1 MQIYRNKTNFELTS
15 SKRMEMFDSAKLEH
29 VHQLHHF
36 GRQLAILK
44 RIYES
49 YNLIIQRITNGPQ
62 QTSHTLQQ
70 PSKDPPQIS
79 RVVSYSASN
88 HDTIQDTGDTQD
100 DMQMEYRSVPND
112 GATAT
117 AYGVPIPPAAAV
129 RFERLKDR
137 ISLYALSEIRSCL
150 DEKDSLMALVCF

>member
-1 MQIYRNKTNFELTS
+1 
-15 SKRMEMFDSAKLEH
+15 MEMFESAKLEH

-62 QTSHTLQQ
+62 QTSDSPQRALNEQRQNLHKI
-70 PSKDPPQIS
+70 SDDPQSIS
-79 RVVSYSASN
+79 RVVSYN
-88 HDTIQDTGDTQD
+88 DFKYDTTEDIDEPLLDTAPQQTV
-100 DMQMEYRSVPND
+100 E
-112 GATAT
+112 ATAT
-117 AYGVPIPPAAAV
+117 AYGVPISPAAAV

-150 DEKDSLMALVCF
+150 DEKDSLMTLVCLVSWFRMMKLR